1 MGIFRDL
8 SKLIPNSNARSVA
21 RKVGEATDKAIANE
35 AKKAVNNGGKKESTS
50 GSSESSESS
59 EDSDENHST
68 GIFSVFV
75 PKGWEISPFYSSGK
89 VDPNVLG
96 VHKGAATDYSGGLIP
111 GMQISYRKGTGERLP
126 IKSFYNE
133 VEDMEPITIGS
144 HTWEGF
150 TSYQKYTD
158 TVFMPLTIIWTTIGN
173 DAVQVGLFAPRGER
187 DIVSQVS
194 LDDADVIDII
204 ASIKAE

>member
-8 SKLIPNSNARSVA
+8 SKLVPNSNARSVA
-21 RKVGEATDKAIANE
+21 RKIGEATDKAIANE
-35 AKKAVNNGGKKESTS
+35 AKKAVKNDGKNGSTS
-50 GSSESSESS
+50 ESSKSSESS

-68 GIFSVFV
+68 RIFSVFV
-75 PKGWEISPFYSSGK
+75 PKGWEISPFYASGK

-96 VHKGAATDYSGGLIP
+96 VHKGAANDYSGGLIP

-133 VEDMEPITIGS
+133 VEDMEPMVIGS
-144 HTWEGF
+144 YTWQGF

-158 TVFMPLTIIWTTIGN
+158 TVLMPLTIIWTTVGD
-173 DAVQVGLFAPRGER
+173 DAIQVGLFAPRGER
-187 DIVSQVS
+187 GSVSQVS
-194 LDDADVIDII
+194 LDDADVIAII